1 MLIYYIAI
9 LSWNYLS
16 IVKLICI
23 LSLLKLLLFK
33 CAFGHGIK
41 IGKECHDQ
49 NIHAWLYQVIP
60 LSESATLK

>member
-9 LSWNYLS
+9 LPWNYLS
-16 IVKLICI
+16 IVKFICI

-41 IGKECHDQ
+41 TGKECHDQ
-49 NIHAWLYQVIP
+49 NFHAWLY
-60 LSESATLK
+60 